1 MASQSP
7 FAITSSSTIGS
18 LPNEVYTG
26 FSFVG
31 FLMCAIPFYWH
42 MQAWNTG
49 TCLYMAWIGLG
60 CLTQCINSIVWNKN
74 MVDRARVYC
83 FISTRIQAGL
93 NVGFTASLLCI
104 VRRLYK
110 IVTMK
115 NFMETRAEKR
125 REIMI
130 DLLIGLGIPILEMIF
145 SWIVSDNVYFIY
157 EDFGP
162 MIESPLTTLSLAL
175 YFSWP
180 VVIGVVSFTYS
191 SRTVYILYRRG
202 RELQIFLPDSS
213 FNRSLYFRVMALAFI
228 DILGS
233 TPLTTYVL
241 VRDLAAGVKP
251 WTGWA
256 NTHSDY
262 STVPQVPSSFWR
274 GLPNVVNELEL
285 FRWWLVAFAFINFA
299 FFGFAEE
306 ARRHYRLVY
315 TWLATARSGEQA
327 I

>member
-1 MASQSP
+1 MD
-7 FAITSSSTIGS
+7 S
-18 LPNEVYTG
+18 LPNEVYAA
-26 FSFVG
+26 FSFIG

-74 MVDRARVYC
+74 IVDRARVYC

-93 NVGFTASLLCI
+93 NVAITASLLCI

-115 NFMETRAEKR
+115 DFMETRAEKR
-125 REIMI
+125 REVMI
-130 DLLIGLGIPILEMIF
+130 DLLIGLGMPILQMIF
-145 SWIVSDNVYFIY
+145 SWIISTNVYYIF

-162 MIESPLTTLSLAL
+162 MMAYPVTPLSLAL
-175 YFSWP
+175 FLTWP
-180 VVIGVVSFTYS
+180 VVIGAVSFIYS
-191 SRTVYILYRRG
+191 SRTVYILYRRE
-202 RELQIFLPDSS
+202 RELQIFLTDSPI
-213 FNRSLYFRVMALAFI
+213 NRSLYFRVMALAFV

-233 TPLTTYVL
+233 LPLTTYVL
-241 VRDLAAGVKP
+241 VHSLKGGVNP

-256 NTHSDY
+256 DMHSDY
-262 STVPQVPSSFWR
+262 STIPQLSSSFWR
-274 GLPNVVNELEL
+274 GRPYVANGLEF
-285 FRWWLVAFAFINFA
+285 FRWLLVAFAFINFA

-306 ARRHYRLVY
+306 ARRHYLLVY
-315 TWLATARSGEQA
+315 KWLATRSRTGEQA